1 MINLMNY
8 PLVILVVSFL
18 ALWIVAR
25 MGAKRSQNLE
35 QVHEDFD
42 VIQGAVLTLL
52 GLIVGFTF
60 SMAVSRYDQRKLYEE
75 EEANAIG
82 TEYLRADLLSSPEA
96 ETVRTLLRQ
105 YLDQRIVFYQTRR
118 NSDQLKQANIATA
131 QLETRLWA
139 SVKNPPQAQQT
150 PVMALVIS
158 GMNDVL
164 NSQGYTQASW
174 WNRIPVQAWVLLAA
188 IALCGTFLVGLHLR
202 RIRTN
207 SLLLIVF
214 PAIISLAFFL
224 IADIDSPSGGLIR
237 VAPVNLKAL
246 AESLGR

>member
-1 MINLMNY
+1 MINPMNY
-8 PLVILVVSFL
+8 PIVILVVSFL
-18 ALWIVAR
+18 ALWTAAR
-25 MGAKRSQNLE
+25 MGAKRSKDVE
-35 QVHEDFD
+35 EVHEDFD

-60 SMAVSRYDQRKLYEE
+60 SMAVNRYDQRKLYEE

-82 TEYLRADLLSSPEA
+82 TEYLRADLLSSSAA
-96 ETVRTLLRQ
+96 ESVRTLLRQ
-105 YLDQRIVFYQTRR
+105 YLDQRIVFYQTRNADR
-118 NSDQLKQANIATA
+118 LKEVAVATA
-131 QLETRLWA
+131 QLQTRLWT
-139 SVKNPPQAQQT
+139 SVKSPPQAQQT
-150 PVMALVIS
+150 PVMTLVIS

-174 WNRIPVQAWVLLAA
+174 WNRIPLQAWVLMAA

-202 RIRTN
+202 RIRAN
-207 SLLLIVF
+207 SVLLIVF

-237 VAPVNLKAL
+237 VAPVNLTSL

>member
-1 MINLMNY
+1 MNY
-8 PLVILVVSFL
+8 PTLILVMSFL
-18 ALWIVAR
+18 ALWTAAR
-25 MGAKRSQNLE
+25 LGARRSKDVE
-35 QVHEDFD
+35 EVHEDFD

-82 TEYLRADLLSSPEA
+82 TEYLRADLLSSPAA
-96 ETVRTLLRQ
+96 ENVRTLLRQ

-118 NSDQLKQANIATA
+118 NSDRLKEATIATA
-131 QLETRLWA
+131 QLQNRLWA
-139 SVKNPPQAQQT
+139 SLKNPPQAQQT

-164 NSQGYTQASW
+164 NSQGYTQAAW
-174 WNRIPVQAWVLLAA
+174 LNRIPLQAWVLMAA
-188 IALCGTFLVGLHLR
+188 IALCGTLLVGLHLR

-207 SLLLIVF
+207 SVLLIVF

-224 IADIDSPSGGLIR
+224 IADIDSPSGGFIR
-237 VAPVNLKAL
+237 VAPINLMAL
-246 AESLGR
+246 ADSLSR

>member
-1 MINLMNY
+1 MVNLMNY
-8 PLVILVVSFL
+8 PIVILLVSFL
-18 ALWIVAR
+18 ALWAAAR
-25 MGAKRSQNLE
+25 MGAKRSKHVE
-35 QVHEDFD
+35 EVHEDFD

-52 GLIVGFTF
+52 GLIVAFTF
-60 SMAVSRYDQRKLYEE
+60 SMAVNRYDQRKLYEE

-82 TEYLRADLLSSPEA
+82 TEYLRADLLASSDA
-96 ETVRTLLRQ
+96 ESLRTLLRQ
-105 YLDQRIVFYQTRR
+105 YLDQRIVFYQVRR
-118 NSDQLKQANIATA
+118 NSDRLKQATIATA
-131 QLETRLWA
+131 QLQTRLWA
-139 SVKNPPQAQQT
+139 SVKSPPQAQQT

-174 WNRIPVQAWVLLAA
+174 LNRIPLQAWVLMAA
-188 IALCGTFLVGLHLR
+188 IALCGTLLVGLHLR
-202 RIRTN
+202 RVRTN
-207 SLLLIVF
+207 SVLLIVF

-237 VAPVNLKAL
+237 VAPVNLTSL

>member
-1 MINLMNY
+1 MDY

-18 ALWIVAR
+18 GLWATAR
-25 MGAKRSQNLE
+25 MGVTHAKDVE

-42 VIQGAVLTLL
+42 VIQGGVLTLL

-82 TEYLRADLLSSPEA
+82 TEYLRADLLSSPGA
-96 ETVRTLLRQ
+96 ENLRTVLRQ
-105 YLDQRIVFYQTRR
+105 YLDQRIVFYESR
-118 NSDQLKQANIATA
+118 NLDRLRQINIATA
-131 QLETRLWA
+131 QLQTKLWA
-139 SVKNPPQAQQT
+139 SVKSPAQVQQT

-174 WNRIPVQAWVLLAA
+174 WNRIPLQAWALMAA
-188 IALCGTFLVGLHLR
+188 IALCGTFLVGLYLR

-207 SLLLIVF
+207 SALLIVL
-214 PAIISLAFFL
+214 PAVISLAFFL
-224 IADIDSPSGGLIR
+224 IADIDDPNGGFIR
-237 VAPVNLKAL
+237 IAPQNLRAL
-246 AESLGR
+246 AESLGP